1 LSRTGRRVAVG
12 FDNTLDAH
20 VDRIACVDP
29 DSVGSGRCCR
39 CRVTG
44 RHRDTCYICRLFAK
58 ELVLKNFVG
67 IPQDQ
72 LLERLLEL
80 TLYTEENLR

>member
-1 LSRTGRRVAVG
+1 VEQDLTHAWGILEGEGALEPIDEVAVTQGEVVCRAEAQITVTASLVSRTGSG
-12 FDNTLDAH
+12 
-20 VDRIACVDP
+20 
-29 DSVGSGRCCR
+29 DSTYQGLPG
-39 CRVTG
+39 
-44 RHRDTCYICRLFAK
+44 Y
-58 ELVLKNFVG
+58 VG

>member
-1 LSRTGRRVAVG
+1 MRRRA
-12 FDNTLDAH
+12 
-20 VDRIACVDP
+20 
-29 DSVGSGRCCR
+29 
-39 CRVTG
+39 G
-44 RHRDTCYICRLFAK
+44 RHRVQGRGYICRLFAK
-58 ELVLKNFVG
+58 ELMLKNFVG